1 MTLRSREWWL
11 QGMCPQL
18 GGLLQASL
26 ELVGEWV
33 ATLLGLQ
40 QQSFLTIVILRK
52 KLSTFWVLWI

>member
-1 MTLRSREWWL
+1 MVVAGL
-11 QGMCPQL
+11 CPQL

-52 KLSTFWVLWI
+52 KLSTFWFLWI